1 MSSEEEDFVFLAD
14 DIQEKRQLPYSV
26 TVQKVEGD
34 VIYAH
39 NQWGNDVRYIKGA
52 NTYDLLTDAYT
63 KE

>member
-1 MSSEEEDFVFLAD
+1 MSSVEEEFMFLAD

-26 TVQKVEGD
+26 TVVKIEGD
-34 VIYAH
+34 IIYAH

-52 NTYDLLTDAYT
+52 NTYELLTDADT